1 MREFRREGRNDFRRD
16 DRSGGSRFGPRDRG
30 FAKGP
35 PRMFDATCSQCG
47 KQCQVPFRPTG
58 SKPVLCSECFRPND
72 RAPRGD
78 FRSERRP
85 FRNEN
90 QSFSP
95 QQSSPGVSS
104 EQIAQINAKLDT
116 ILRVLKDLEIIPG
129 EDEVEGE
136 EIADDSDDESEE
148 N

>member
-58 SKPVLCSECFRPND
+58 SKPVLCSECFRP
-72 RAPRGD
+72 GE
-78 FRSERRP
+78 RSSRPP
-85 FRNEN
+85 FRNESR
-90 QSFSP
+90 SFSP

-104 EQIAQINAKLDT
+104 AQLDQINAKLDT

-136 EIADDSDDESEE
+136 ESVDDSDDESEE